1 MLKALLAP
9 KAHGVVFRTRKKEHR
24 EKRSS
29 SASDGDGAQVLGGHE
44 QTDYTKLR
52 EAREIYYEKYIS
64 QGMGSEN
71 APFPPKE

>member
-44 QTDYTKLR
+44 Q
-52 EAREIYYEKYIS
+52 
-64 QGMGSEN
+64 
-71 APFPPKE
+71 